1 MIRTARGCYWD
12 DRVYAAVCG
21 DTVPYSATC
30 TVSAYTKMTP
40 PYLET
45 PDTRTML
52 NTPRTAPKN
61 RLAESWGR
69 ETVLAL
75 EVVLC
80 TVRLTVGDPCRVGP
94 GNQQPLT
101 LPILHQTAPVE
112 STAPRYLP
120 VMGLKDSPK
129 GCSIGGGL
137 LHRPSV
143 AYSPPH
149 RVLYGQL

>member
-1 MIRTARGCYWD
+1 
-12 DRVYAAVCG
+12 
-21 DTVPYSATC
+21 
-30 TVSAYTKMTP
+30 MTP

-45 PDTRTML
+45 PDTRTMF

-80 TVRLTVGDPCRVGP
+80 TVRLTGGNPCRVGP

-101 LPILHQTAPVE
+101 LPILH
-112 STAPRYLP
+112 
-120 VMGLKDSPK
+120 
-129 GCSIGGGL
+129 
-137 LHRPSV
+137 
-143 AYSPPH
+143 
-149 RVLYGQL
+149 